1 MPKTHPA
8 ADLFPLLE
16 GQEFV
21 DLVEDIRSRGLI
33 EPVWMHGD
41 VLLDGRNRWRA
52 CNEAG
57 VKVRTRRYVGDDPLG
72 FSIAQNVKRRHLDV
86 GQRAAIAL
94 RALPLF
100 AAAAAARQREAGR
113 RGGEGGRGRKK
124 PLPQDRA
131 KGNSRAPTS
140 AALAAKTVGVS
151 ARSVENFKWLTRH
164 RPRPRA
170 AGRGGRA
177 AAQSRVPHRA

>member
-33 EPVWMHGD
+33 EPVWMHGG

-100 AAAAAARQREAGR
+100 AGR
-113 RGGEGGRGRKK
+113 R
-124 PLPQDRA
+124 
-131 KGNSRAPTS
+131 
-140 AALAAKTVGVS
+140 
-151 ARSVENFKWLTRH
+151 
-164 RPRPRA
+164 
-170 AGRGGRA
+170 GRA
-177 AAQSRVPHRA
+177 AARGGATRRRGRSRQEKTLTAGSRQG

>member
-1 MPKTHPA
+1 MPRTHPA

-33 EPVWMHGD
+33 EPVWMYGD

-94 RALPLF
+94 RRSRMF
-100 AAAAAARQREAGR
+100 AAEAAKRQAESGRKGRSTAGNGRAGSRQKGRVTDARTGR
-113 RGGEGGRGRKK
+113 RRRREVGGRLARC
-124 PLPQDRA
+124 R
-131 KGNSRAPTS
+131 SRAS
-140 AALAAKTVGVS
+140 SG
-151 ARSVENFKWLTRH
+151 
-164 RPRPRA
+164 
-170 AGRGGRA
+170 
-177 AAQSRVPHRA
+177 